1 MTELIV
7 TLCTCPDLNTA
18 QKIARLLVEN
28 KHAACVNVL
37 PGITSVYTWNDQVET
52 AEEHLL
58 VIKSSSQSYQAIEN
72 TIRSNHPYEVPEII
86 ALPIDRVLPEYI
98 NWINTCRA

>member
-7 TLCTCPDLNTA
+7 TLCTCPDLSTA
-18 QKIARLLVEN
+18 QQIARLLVEN
-28 KHAACVNVL
+28 KLAACVNVL
-37 PGITSVYTWNDQVET
+37 PGITSVYTWKDQIET

-72 TIRSNHPYEVPEII
+72 AIRSNHPYEVPEII
-86 ALPIDRVLPEYI
+86 ALPIDQGLPEYI
-98 NWINTCRA
+98 NWINKCRA